1 MIFMRL
7 LRKIYYSILS
17 VKLFHY
23 FYSNALSLI
32 SQCIE
37 KFIKKEKHLI
47 IFGASNGV
55 SYGDNS
61 RFLFE
66 WIIKN
71 KPNYNCVWLTHSKS
85 VQKKLLNENYIVE
98 LTWSLKGILKLFKA
112 NIGCYT
118 NTLRDLSIDPWFFPC
133 KIKLIALRHGKSV
146 KGVQASLKNFK
157 LSKAEAKSRD
167 HEKKRI
173 VAVLSTSNKISKMTD
188 LSLKV
193 GMGKM
198 FVTGYPR
205 NDSFFLN
212 SPKDKEFVRE
222 IVQKDTKKIIL
233 YAPSW
238 RNARTPTSF
247 FPFDDFD
254 LKNLITI
261 IEKYKVQ
268 ILLRPHPNDLLVFP
282 QIEDFLENLA
292 DSSRFIEIADT
303 KIVQDI
309 FTVLPF
315 VDCLITDYSA
325 TYHDYLLSEKPMW
338 FIPYDYNDFKQ
349 QNGFLYD
356 YLDYLPG
363 PHLESFSAFIH
374 ELKNLCEEIDTY
386 SQKRQE
392 LCDMVHQYK
401 DGNSSKRVYDL
412 ITNLEN

>member
-1 MIFMRL
+1 MIFVRV
-7 LRKIYYSILS
+7 LRKIYNSFLS

-37 KFIKKEKHLI
+37 IFIKKEKHLI

-71 KPNYNCVWLTHSKS
+71 QPNYHCVWLTHSKS
-85 VQKKLLNENYIVE
+85 VQKILLNENYAVE
-98 LTWSLKGILKLFKA
+98 LTWSLNGILKLFKA
-112 NIGCYT
+112 NIGCFT

-146 KGVQASLKNFK
+146 KGVQASLENFR
-157 LSKAEAKSRD
+157 LSNAEAKSRG

-173 VAVLSTSNKISKMTD
+173 VAVLSTSNKISEMTE

-193 GMGKM
+193 GMGKI

-212 SPKDKEFVRE
+212 LPKDEKFVRE
-222 IVQKDTKKIIL
+222 IVQKDTKIIIL

-254 LKNLITI
+254 LDNLITI

-282 QIEDFLENLA
+282 QIEDYLENLA
-292 DSSRFIEIADT
+292 NSSRFIEIADT
-303 KIVQDI
+303 NIFQDM
-309 FTVLPF
+309 FSLLPF

-338 FIPYDYNDFKQ
+338 FIPYDHNEYKE

-356 YLDYLPG
+356 YLNLLPG
-363 PHLESFSAFIH
+363 PHLESFAGFID
-374 ELKNLCEEIDTY
+374 ELKNLCEGIDTY
-386 SQKRQE
+386 SENRQK

-401 DGNSSKRVYDL
+401 DGNSSERVFNL
-412 ITNLEN
+412 ISSLLK